1 MNGIHDLGGRHGMG
15 PIVIE
20 PDEPI
25 FHADWERRMFGM
37 FILAFAGGHFN
48 IDQFRSA
55 IEQMRPSEYLDS
67 PYYEHWLYSLETWG
81 VKNGSLTEKEIDER
95 MKQLAKGGA

>member
-1 MNGIHDLGGRHGMG
+1 MNGIHDCGGRHGYG
-15 PIVIE
+15 PIDIDPE
-20 PDEPI
+20 QPI

-55 IEQMRPSEYLDS
+55 IEQMRPAEYLES
-67 PYYEHWLYSLETWG
+67 PYYEHWLHALEALC
-81 VKNGSLTEKEIDER
+81 VENGTLTRKELDER
-95 MKQLAKGGA
+95 LAALSKGMH